1 MIPLKYNYFKN
12 SCVKTILE
20 KNNWISF
27 FFNFK
32 LLLGKDDNGKKYFI
46 KDIFFRNSNGS
57 SENESP
63 KKLDENLKRKNEESR
78 TFEYTESPNKRRKHN
93 SGHKTVFD
101 SKWQYGRPWLKN
113 IDDVMI
119 CQLCQ
124 KHSSVGV
131 WSDTGCKT
139 IRLDKIKEHEHCSEH
154 LASVNRES
162 EQENTDKC
170 NQKINQN
177 SRSAIKDALKVIYYL
192 VEHNLSLDLFSSL
205 VDLNIELGSCNL
217 NNLKLAKN
225 AKYTSWD
232 IVSELLKLLSDE
244 VRENLFN
251 EMRKSPTYSL
261 MVDEVMD
268 ITSHKHLAICARYI
282 DTECNIKN
290 AFICDPLIDDGRAET
305 ITDKIKEELQ
315 FAKLPLSKMSA
326 FGSDGA
332 AVLSGKKMV
341 YGQN

>member
-1 MIPLKYNYFKN
+1 
-12 SCVKTILE
+12 
-20 KNNWISF
+20 
-27 FFNFK
+27 
-32 LLLGKDDNGKKYFI
+32 
-46 KDIFFRNSNGS
+46 
-57 SENESP
+57 
-63 KKLDENLKRKNEESR
+63 
-78 TFEYTESPNKRRKHN
+78 
-93 SGHKTVFD
+93 
-101 SKWQYGRPWLKN
+101 
-113 IDDVMI
+113 MI

-131 WSDTGCKT
+131 WSDIGCKT

-162 EQENTDKC
+162 EQENADKC
-170 NQKINQN
+170 NQKLNRC

-217 NNLKLAKN
+217 NNLKLVKN

-268 ITSHKHLAICARYI
+268 IISHKHLAICAR
-282 DTECNIKN
+282 
-290 AFICDPLIDDGRAET
+290 
-305 ITDKIKEELQ
+305 
-315 FAKLPLSKMSA
+315 
-326 FGSDGA
+326 
-332 AVLSGKKMV
+332 
-341 YGQN
+341 

>member
-1 MIPLKYNYFKN
+1 
-12 SCVKTILE
+12 
-20 KNNWISF
+20 
-27 FFNFK
+27 
-32 LLLGKDDNGKKYFI
+32 
-46 KDIFFRNSNGS
+46 
-57 SENESP
+57 
-63 KKLDENLKRKNEESR
+63 
-78 TFEYTESPNKRRKHN
+78 
-93 SGHKTVFD
+93 
-101 SKWQYGRPWLKN
+101 
-113 IDDVMI
+113 MI
-119 CQLCQ
+119 CLLCQ
-124 KHSSVGV
+124 KQSSVGV
-131 WSDTGCKT
+131 WSDIGCKT

-162 EQENTDKC
+162 EQENADKC
-170 NQKINQN
+170 NQKLNQN
-177 SRSAIKDALKVIYYL
+177 SRRAFKDVKVIYYS
-192 VEHNLSLDLFSSL
+192 VVHNLSLDLFSSL

-232 IVSELLKLLSDE
+232 IVSELLKLLNDE

-282 DTECNIKN
+282 DPECNIKN

-305 ITDKIKEELQ
+305 IIDKIKEELQ
-315 FAKLPLSKMSA
+315 SAKLPLSKMPA

-332 AVLSGKKMV
+332 AVLSGRKMV
-341 YGQN
+341 YGQNPSLITNHCKDHRLALACRDSYKNAKVVKRLDDTLYNLHKYYKYSCNHTKSLENVQKALGEPVLKVKRQNITDG